1 MENKNMI
8 EEIYNEIT
16 NKLSRAEYKMLTSFT
31 ANQQDYFGAYVIP
44 VTSSILGVP
53 MWKMIGRLIQI
64 RKKAGSFG
72 SDMFTLRLVDASI
85 TPWENE
91 SFWIIPER
99 YKARLDDLFRE
110 SLLDDNWDDSIENS
124 LGAIGINY
132 CDNPGKRYIGF
143 IIPSEPA
150 EIDEV
155 NIENSNKV
163 ELSFELDKD
172 TLLICCNK
180 NSEYLS
186 GVGDGEEWSE
196 EINESFDIDMEQ
208 AKDLRDLLN
217 RIIK

>member
-143 IIPSEPA
+143 IIPSELT
-150 EIDEV
+150 DT
-155 NIENSNKV
+155 
-163 ELSFELDKD
+163 ELLK
-172 TLLICCNK
+172 
-180 NSEYLS
+180 
-186 GVGDGEEWSE
+186 
-196 EINESFDIDMEQ
+196 
-208 AKDLRDLLN
+208 
-217 RIIK
+217 